1 MKHNFRIATLLL
13 CVLLLCAF
21 SGITYAHEVPDES
34 QKGTIIVQ
42 MKYDGNAVVG
52 GKLLAYRVARIA
64 QNDGNYSF
72 EALAPYEVDEL
83 SQENISTPELAEA
96 FAEQIS
102 GEGIEPTVSEDGLV
116 RFENLELGLYLI
128 IQTEAADGFEPLKPF
143 LVSVPMYEDGH
154 YVYEVNAEGK
164 FQLHQETP
172 LTEAPTES
180 PTNPGLP
187 QTGQLNWPIPLLAA
201 LGLGLF
207 SIGWVLC
214 FGRKKNNN
222 YEK

>member
-13 CVLLLCAF
+13 CVLLLCTF
-21 SGITYAHEVPDES
+21 SGVAYAHEVPDES
-34 QKGTIIVQ
+34 QKGTIIVE
-42 MKYDGNAVVG
+42 MTYDGNAVAG

-83 SQENISTPELAEA
+83 NQENLNTPELAEA

-102 GEGIEPTVSEDGLV
+102 GEGIEPAISEDGLA

-172 LTEAPTES
+172 PTATPTES
-180 PTNPGLP
+180 PGPGLP
-187 QTGQLNWPIPLLAA
+187 QTGQLNWPIPLLAVS
-201 LGLGLF
+201 GLGLF

-214 FGRKKNNN
+214 FGRKKNN

>member
-1 MKHNFRIATLLL
+1 MNPKFRFAILLL
-13 CVLLLCAF
+13 CALLCAF
-21 SGITYAHEVPDES
+21 SGAAYAHEVPDEN
-34 QKGTIIVQ
+34 QKGTIIVE
-42 MKYDGNAVVG
+42 MTYDGNAVSG
-52 GKLLAYRVARIA
+52 GKLLAYRVARIVE
-64 QNDGNYSF
+64 NDGNYGF
-72 EALAPYEVDEL
+72 EALEPYEVGEIN
-83 SQENISTPELAEA
+83 QENLNTPELAAA

-102 GEGIEPTVSEDGLV
+102 GDGIEPTVSEDGLV
-116 RFENLELGLYLI
+116 RFENLDLGLYLI
-128 IQTEAADGFEPLKPF
+128 VQTEAADGFEPLNPF
-143 LVSVPMYEDGH
+143 LVSVPLFEDGH

-207 SIGWVLC
+207 SIGWMLR
-214 FGRKKNNN
+214 FGRKKNN
-222 YEK
+222 YEE

>member
-1 MKHNFRIATLLL
+1 MKHNFRIVTLLL

-21 SGITYAHEVPDES
+21 SGAAYAHEVPDES
-34 QKGTIIVQ
+34 QKGTIVVE

-64 QNDGNYSF
+64 ENDGNFGF
-72 EALAPYEVDEL
+72 EALAPYEVGEL
-83 SQENISTPELAEA
+83 NQENISTPELAAA

-143 LVSVPMYEDGH
+143 LVSVPMFEDGH

-164 FQLHQETP
+164 FQLHQKPQPTA
-172 LTEAPTES
+172 APTES
-180 PTNPGLP
+180 PDPSLP
-187 QTGQLNWPIPLLAA
+187 QTGQLNWPIPLLAVS
-201 LGLGLF
+201 GLGLF

-214 FGRKKNNN
+214 FLRKKNS